1 MAYNAD
7 PQLTGRKILV
17 TRPAGQADMLA
28 SLIEQQGGEVILL
41 PVIDIVAVDVVEWP
55 VWQPQL
61 TDWLVF
67 VSPNAV
73 RCFMAGYQ
81 GQLPEHIKLVAAGEG
96 TAQAMRQHGLGVDL
110 QPELSNGSEGLL
122 PLEQWQQMQQQQVV
136 IVRGN
141 GGRELMADTL
151 RDRGAQVRFLEVY
164 RRELPTLSASV
175 LQQALLAD
183 WLTITSV
190 NGVKNLLSLL
200 SDCRQQILQKPLLV
214 VSERIRDFAIEQG
227 FEQVYVTAD
236 VSDTAMVQR
245 LIEMGSDYAN

>member
-1 MAYNAD
+1 MAYNTE

-17 TRPAGQADMLA
+17 TRPVGQADVLA
-28 SLIEQQGGEVILL
+28 SLIEQQGGEAILL
-41 PVIDIVAVDVVEWP
+41 PVIDIVAVDSAQ
-55 VWQPQL
+55 WQPWQPEL
-61 TDWLVF
+61 TDWLMF

-81 GQLPEHIKLVAAGEG
+81 RQLPEHIKLVAAGEG
-96 TAQAMRQHGLGVDL
+96 TAQAMRAHGLRVDL

-122 PLEQWQQMQQQQVV
+122 PLAQWQHMQQQQVV

-141 GGRELMADTL
+141 GGRELMANTL
-151 RDRGAQVRFLEVY
+151 RDRGAQVNFLEVY
-164 RRELPTLSASV
+164 RRELPTLPATV
-175 LQQALLAD
+175 LQQALQAD

-200 SDCRQQILQKPLLV
+200 SDYRQQVVQKPLLV
-214 VSERIRDFAIEQG
+214 VSERIRDFASEQG
-227 FEQVYVTAD
+227 FERVYVTAD

-245 LIEMGSDYAN
+245 LIEVGSDYAS

>member
-17 TRPAGQADMLA
+17 TRPAGQANMLA

-41 PVIDIVAVDVVEWP
+41 PVIDIVPVDVVEWQ

-73 RCFMAGYQ
+73 SCFMAGYQ

-96 TAQAMRQHGLGVDL
+96 TAQAMRQHGLQVDL

-122 PLEQWQQMQQQQVV
+122 PLAQWQQMQQQQVI

-151 RDRGAQVRFLEVY
+151 RDRGAQVSFLEVY
-164 RRELPTLSASV
+164 RRELPTLPASV

-200 SDCRQQILQKPLLV
+200 SDYRQQILQKPLLV

-245 LIEMGSDYAN
+245 LIEMGSDYAS